1 MYERFTD
8 RARKVMQ
15 LANQEAQRFNH
26 EYIGTEHILLGLVKE
41 GSGVAANV
49 LKNLDVDLRK
59 IRLEVE
65 KIVQSGPDMV
75 TMGKLPQTP
84 RAKKVIE
91 YSMEEARNLNHN
103 YVGTEHIL
111 LGLLREQE
119 GVAAQVLMNLGLK
132 LEDVR
137 EEVLNL
143 LGHGMETSEG
153 GERAPSS
160 GGGGGGGGKGGKSK
174 TPALDSF
181 GRDLT
186 ELARQGKLDP
196 VIGRTNEIE
205 RVIQILSR
213 RQKNNPVLLGEA
225 GVGKTA
231 IVEGF
236 AQMVV
241 ENNVPELLRD
251 KRIVVLDL
259 AMMVAGTKYRGQF
272 EERIK
277 AVMNEVRRAKNT
289 ILFIDELHTLVGA
302 GGAEGAIDA
311 SNVLKPALSRGELQC
326 IGATTLDEYRKYI
339 EKDGALERRFQT
351 VLVEPPSPDEAV
363 EILRGLRDRY
373 EAHHR
378 VRITDEGLKAAVEL
392 SSRYITGRCLPD
404 KAIDVIDEAGAR
416 IRLKSMVRP
425 PDLKD
430 LEEEIERLNQA
441 KEEAVA
447 SQDFEKAAS
456 LRDKADKK
464 KKEKDN
470 LSRDWREKA
479 QESDGLVDEEVI
491 AEVVSKMTGIP
502 LQRLDS
508 VTHVYMQPEEKRLQL
523 KEDSQDVVVPP
534 EVIEKLK
541 PLLMPAIVQER
552 ANTLVKDKDVARSQE
567 EIREQSENKPATG
580 LRAHELQDK
589 LKELLTRKEYEL
601 YEPKI
606 RRVTM
611 KDGASARL
619 LRMEDDLKKRVISQT
634 EAIKSIARAV
644 RRSRSGLKNP
654 KRPTGVF
661 VFAGPTGVGKTLLAK
676 SLAAFMFGG
685 QDALIQIDMSE
696 YMEKHNVSRLI
707 GAPPGYV
714 GYEEGGQLTEKIRR
728 RPYAVVLL
736 DEIEKAHPDVFNMLL
751 QIMEEGHL
759 TDSFGR
765 KVDFKNT
772 VIIMT
777 TNVGASAIHSGDQFG
792 FGKKDEDSSYE
803 KMKERLKHEI
813 EREFKPEFLGRID
826 DIIVFRQLTRDD
838 LKMIIDIEL
847 AKVRERLEEKGL
859 KLVLTDAAKEFII
872 DKGSDLDFGARP
884 LRRAIES
891 YVEDPLSEELL
902 RGGFEGKNLIT
913 LTVVETGDQKHLS
926 FDATAETEPTDQA
939 LVGAG
944 AGAETPAGEKS

>member
-91 YSMEEARNLNHN
+91 YAMEEARNLNHN
-103 YVGTEHIL
+103 YVGTEHLL
-111 LGLLREQE
+111 LGLIREQE

-143 LGHGMETSEG
+143 LGHGAEG
-153 GERAPSS
+153 GEGASERGSPTTS
-160 GGGGGGGGKGGKSK
+160 GKGSKSK

-196 VIGRTNEIE
+196 VIGREHEIE
-205 RVIQILSR
+205 RVMQILTR

-231 IVEGF
+231 IVEGL

-241 ENNVPELLRD
+241 DGSVPEPLRD
-251 KRIVVLDL
+251 RRIVVLDL

-277 AVMNEVRRAKNT
+277 AVMNEVKRAKNT

-339 EKDGALERRFQT
+339 EKDGALERRFQR
-351 VLVEPPSPDEAV
+351 VDVEPPSPTQTVA
-363 EILRGLRDRY
+363 ILRGLRDRY
-373 EAHHR
+373 EQHHR
-378 VRITDEGLKAAVEL
+378 VQITDDALEKAVEL
-392 SSRYITGRCLPD
+392 STRYITARCLPD
-404 KAIDVIDEAGAR
+404 KAIDVIDESGAR
-416 IRLKSMVRP
+416 VRLKSMVRP

-430 LEEEIERLNQA
+430 LEEEIERLNQQ

-447 SQDFEKAAS
+447 NQDFERAAS
-456 LRDKADKK
+456 LRDQADKLK
-464 KKEKDN
+464 RKKEN
-470 LSRDWREKA
+470 LTRDWREKA
-479 QESDGLVDEEVI
+479 KETDGVVDAEVI

-502 LQRLDS
+502 LTRLSSEDA
-508 VTHVYMQPEEKRLQL
+508 VRLLKMEE
-523 KEDSQDVVVPP
+523 
-534 EVIEKLK
+534 
-541 PLLMPAIVQER
+541 
-552 ANTLVKDKDVARSQE
+552 
-567 EIREQSENKPATG
+567 
-580 LRAHELQDK
+580 ELH
-589 LKELLTRKEYEL
+589 
-601 YEPKI
+601 
-606 RRVTM
+606 RRV
-611 KDGASARL
+611 
-619 LRMEDDLKKRVISQT
+619 VSQQ
-634 EAIKSIARAV
+634 EAIKQVAKAV
-644 RRSRSGLKNP
+644 RRSRSGLKDP
-654 KRPTGVF
+654 KRPIGVF
-661 VFAGPTGVGKTLLAK
+661 LFAGPTGVGKTLTAKTLAE
-676 SLAAFMFGG
+676 FMFGE

-772 VIIMT
+772 IVIMT
-777 TNVGASAIHSGDQFG
+777 TNIGASSISQGSSFG
-792 FGKKDEDSSYE
+792 FQKSDEDTSYDR
-803 KMKERLKHEI
+803 MKERLMAEI
-813 EREFKPEFLGRID
+813 EREFKPEFIGRLD
-826 DIIVFRQLTRDD
+826 EVVVFRQLTREN
-838 LKMIIDIEL
+838 LKAIVDIEL
-847 AKVRERLEEKGL
+847 SKVRERLAEKGL
-859 KLVLTDAAKEFII
+859 ALVLTDEAREFII
-872 DKGSDLDFGARP
+872 DKGGAVEYGARP
-884 LRRAIES
+884 LRRAVENYI
-891 YVEDPLSEELL
+891 EDPLSENLL
-902 RGGFEGKNLIT
+902 QGVFQGSNTITVTVKEVGDKKQLEFEPSQQESHEG
-913 LTVVETGDQKHLS
+913 E
-926 FDATAETEPTDQA
+926 

-944 AGAETPAGEKS
+944 AEAAAT